1 MPEKTIDEIEQSSF
15 VPSADRK
22 ALLIKGWE
30 NTIEQFLEDGILDT
44 TEEKRLVAEIRHVM
58 EKGNS
63 YPFLVFCFFRIII
76 RIAFLGGLEKA
87 PTFFINPPFADNSP
101 H

>member
-44 TEEKRLVAEIRHVM
+44 MEEKRLVAGIRHVV

-63 YPFLVFCFFRIII
+63 FLFLFF
-76 RIAFLGGLEKA
+76 AFLGL
-87 PTFFINPPFADNSP
+87 
-101 H
+101 